1 MWALII
7 HPHSKSNWSPESW
20 RLGGSEQHA
29 PLYACINWYS
39 TNVFYNACIRRYSVL
54 LMVGAWH
61 IYCCSVHPG
70 REIPPPWLFLRF
82 LWLSSLESKDRRCC
96 TLNTF
101 KQCILDFG
109 LCGWNWN
116 DTYTHVH
123 TVCNA
128 NMIQNLELLQFFS
141 VNLTRCV
148 CLLWSCEKAKATAH

>member
-96 TLNTF
+96 TLYTF
-101 KQCILDFG
+101 KQCNPWLWAMWMKLKWYIHTR
-109 LCGWNWN
+109 
-116 DTYTHVH
+116 TYSVQCKYDPKSWTSSVLQCKFNKMC
-123 TVCNA
+123 VSPV
-128 NMIQNLELLQFFS
+128 EL
-141 VNLTRCV
+141 R
-148 CLLWSCEKAKATAH
+148 KG